1 MHSSTIHP
9 AARVGQDAHG
19 VRTPSRISPAL
30 SAAAL
35 LALFAAPLVLGFFGP
50 VGDAALFHLP
60 YQMLVGDFARAGE
73 FLLWNPWTNGG
84 SPDGAE
90 PQIGAFS
97 PIAVA
102 AGFVGGGTT
111 LSFTLLWLTTWCLSA
126 AGFARLASHLGAP
139 PLAAVALALAWSTN
153 GAFIGHNGHTCFV
166 HAFAFLP
173 WMVLCIERAFERRGR
188 GALVS
193 AAGAGAW
200 WGLSALAGYP
210 GLVVVCG
217 LILGAYTA
225 VRMFAS
231 TGERRV
237 ALVRGTLLLCCTTAV
252 MLLVVAPSYGAF
264 FVEGA
269 GYSGRTDTLPRDIA
283 SGWNASDPVQA
294 NALEPRA
301 LWTFASPFV
310 AALAADPAR
319 GPANGPFAH
328 TDPTSVGLDANFVVV
343 CLAFA
348 VLVRRGRS
356 REHLALLGVALLFLG
371 FALGGALPLRAWLY
385 DLVPPTRL
393 FRHAAFFRVGF
404 LFALALL
411 AAHGARE
418 LSAGRIEVR
427 AFGRGAALLGGVFAA
442 ATALALFELE
452 LLRPATALAAL
463 AVVLPLGVGLVVWRT
478 RFASDRATGTMS
490 WCALALA
497 AFALWSA
504 GPLVYGSRERLER
517 LDREHVA
524 ALDLGARGFDRRLLA
539 PTIPDATAQSLLSGD
554 LAAVADELA
563 DPVGRL
569 FDSSNLPGKTAVLA
583 GYTALNN
590 ALHHA
595 LARHPVLLRQAV
607 GSQRVFFAREALHL
621 PADAATFDAFSAA
634 SAGGDV
640 PLVIHDGG
648 TPPADLAAAVA
659 RARLAPLAF
668 EVLRHT
674 PRDLELALAEPS
686 PEPGFLFVTERHAA
700 GWRAS
705 VDGAPTPVLQAGF
718 LWRAVALP
726 AGAQRVHF
734 HYRPFGWPWLLV
746 VSWGTLALVAGAHVA
761 TRRE

>member
-1 MHSSTIHP
+1 
-9 AARVGQDAHG
+9 
-19 VRTPSRISPAL
+19 
-30 SAAAL
+30 L
-35 LALFAAPLVLGFFGP
+35 LALLAAPLVLGHFGP

-97 PIAVA
+97 PIAFL
-102 AGFVGGGTT
+102 AGLVGGGTT

-126 AGFARLASHLGAP
+126 AGFARLARHVGAP

-153 GAFIGHNGHTCFV
+153 GAFIGHHGHTCFV

-173 WMVLCIERAFERRGR
+173 WMVLCIERAFERRGP
-188 GALVS
+188 AAFVA
-193 AAGAGAW
+193 AAGCGAW

-217 LILGAYTA
+217 LILGAYA
-225 VRMFAS
+225 LVRMFAS
-231 TGERRV
+231 TSERRV
-237 ALVRGTLLLCCTTAV
+237 ALVRGVLLLCSATAV
-252 MLLVVAPSYGAF
+252 LLLVVAPSYGAF

-301 LWTFASPFV
+301 LWTFASPLV
-310 AALAADPAR
+310 AARAAEAAHATTHGTGHD
-319 GPANGPFAH
+319 PFAS

-343 CLAFA
+343 CLACA

-371 FALGGALPLRAWLY
+371 FALGGVLPLRAWLY
-385 DLVPPTRL
+385 DLVPATRL

-418 LSAGRIEVR
+418 LSAGRIDAR
-427 AFGRGAALLGGVFAA
+427 AFGRSTALLGGAFAA
-442 ATALALFELE
+442 ATAFALFELE
-452 LLRPATALAAL
+452 LLRPANALAAL
-463 AVVLPLGVGLVVWRT
+463 AVVLPLGVGLVAWRT
-478 RFASDRATGTMS
+478 RSAGERATGTMS
-490 WCALALA
+490 WCALGLA

-524 ALDLGARGFDRRLLA
+524 ALDLGARGFERRLLA
-539 PTIPDATAQSLLSGD
+539 PTIPDATAQSLLTGD

-590 ALHHA
+590 TLHHA

-607 GSQRVFFAREALHL
+607 GAQRVFFAREALHL
-621 PADAATFDAFSAA
+621 PADAATFEAWATA

-640 PLVIHDGG
+640 PLVVHDGG
-648 TPPADLAAAVA
+648 AAPTDLAAAVV
-659 RARLAPLAF
+659 RARLEPLAF
-668 EVLRHT
+668 DVVRHT
-674 PRDLELALAEPS
+674 PRDLELELTEPR
-686 PEPGFLFVTERHAA
+686 EAAGFLYVTERHAA

-705 VDGAPTPVLQAGF
+705 VDGTPTAVLQAGF
-718 LWRAVALP
+718 LWRAVELP
-726 AGAQRVHF
+726 AGARRVHF
-734 HYRPFGWPWLLV
+734 HYQPFGWPWLLA
-746 VSWGTLALVAGAHVA
+746 VSWGTLALVAAAHVA